1 MLYCTESKFVS
12 ISRKGSTMPTW
23 QAIQSRQHINSGWR
37 PPTNYR
43 HAKQDA
49 LAPLT
54 ISELSQALPH
64 YSLAFTQMS
73 GEYQLV
79 AILSLQ
85 SGVNLFVDANNRWQA
100 PYIPACYRS
109 YPFNLLPNQKGDLV
123 VCIDSD
129 SGLFHEQA
137 QPDDKPLFNADG
149 QPTETLQKIIDFM
162 QQRHKQQILTQQAVN
177 QLTEHNL
184 IHPWPVQI
192 KRDDDVQ
199 DVKGLFRIDEKSL
212 KALQSDALSN
222 MMQSGGIAIAYAQL
236 FSMNQ
241 INQLAER
248 AKYHARQQSKPEE
261 PDIEKLF
268 GNDDILSFDN
278 I

>member
-1 MLYCTESKFVS
+1 
-12 ISRKGSTMPTW
+12 MPTW
-23 QAIQSRQHINSGWR
+23 QAIQSRQHLNAGWR
-37 PPTNYR
+37 PPTDYR
-43 HAKQDA
+43 HTQQDA
-49 LAPLT
+49 LAPIT
-54 ISELSQALPH
+54 ISEFSQSLPH
-64 YSLAFTQMS
+64 YSLAFTQQS

-85 SGVNLFVDANNRWQA
+85 SGLNLFVDANNNRWQA

-137 QPDDKPLFNADG
+137 EADDKPLFNADG
-149 QPTETLQKIIDFM
+149 QPTETLQKTIDFM

-177 QLTEHNL
+177 QLAEHNL
-184 IHPWPVQI
+184 IQPWSVQI
-192 KRDDDVQ
+192 KTGSGENDVQ

-212 KALQSDALSN
+212 KVLKSDALSN
-222 MMQSGGIAIAYAQL
+222 MIQSGALAIAYAQL